1 MMRYVLALDFG
12 ASSGR
17 AMLAGFDGSRITLQE
32 VHRFANEPVSK
43 DGRLYWNVPQLM
55 EELEQGLQAGYAI
68 APYESIAI
76 DTWGVDYGMLGADGT
91 LLELPRHYRD
101 GRTDGILQKAEQLL
115 PAAELYRRT
124 GTQVME
130 INTLFQL
137 LCQRDSGGFDQCAT
151 ILPMPDLF
159 AYLLTGTISAERSI
173 ASTTQMLSAEPA
185 HGIGNCWSFSTF
197 PTGFCRKLWKAVRQ
211 KARFLRKYSSGWAC
225 RRFA

>member
-101 GRTDGILQKAEQLL
+101 GRTDGILQKRNSTAGQAHRSWRSTRCFSCSVSGT
-115 PAAELYRRT
+115 AAALTSVPR
-124 GTQVME
+124 
-130 INTLFQL
+130 F
-137 LCQRDSGGFDQCAT
+137 CQ
-151 ILPMPDLF
+151 
-159 AYLLTGTISAERSI
+159 
-173 ASTTQMLSAEPA
+173 
-185 HGIGNCWSFSTF
+185 
-197 PTGFCRKLWKAVRQ
+197 CRIC
-211 KARFLRKYSSGWAC
+211 LRIC
-225 RRFA
+225 

>member
-101 GRTDGILQKAEQLL
+101 GRTAPAGSGTL
-115 PAAELYRRT
+115 PPDRHTGHGDQHAVSAA
-124 GTQVME
+124 
-130 INTLFQL
+130 
-137 LCQRDSGGFDQCAT
+137 
-151 ILPMPDLF
+151 
-159 AYLLTGTISAERSI
+159 
-173 ASTTQMLSAEPA
+173 LSA
-185 HGIGNCWSFSTF
+185 G
-197 PTGFCRKLWKAVRQ
+197 Q
-211 KARFLRKYSSGWAC
+211 
-225 RRFA
+225 RRL

>member
-137 LCQRDSGGFDQCAT
+137 LCQRDSGGFVPRFCQCR
-151 ILPMPDLF
+151 I
-159 AYLLTGTISAERSI
+159 
-173 ASTTQMLSAEPA
+173 
-185 HGIGNCWSFSTF
+185 C
-197 PTGFCRKLWKAVRQ
+197 
-211 KARFLRKYSSGWAC
+211 LRIC
-225 RRFA
+225 

>member
-76 DTWGVDYGMLGADGT
+76 DTWGVDYGMLGGRRHLAGTAAALSGRQNRRYFAKGRTAPAGSGT
-91 LLELPRHYRD
+91 LPPDRHTGHGD
-101 GRTDGILQKAEQLL
+101 QHAVS
-115 PAAELYRRT
+115 AA
-124 GTQVME
+124 
-130 INTLFQL
+130 
-137 LCQRDSGGFDQCAT
+137 
-151 ILPMPDLF
+151 
-159 AYLLTGTISAERSI
+159 
-173 ASTTQMLSAEPA
+173 LSA
-185 HGIGNCWSFSTF
+185 G
-197 PTGFCRKLWKAVRQ
+197 Q
-211 KARFLRKYSSGWAC
+211 
-225 RRFA
+225 RRL

>member
-91 LLELPRHYRD
+91 LLELPRHYGRQNRRHFAK
-101 GRTDGILQKAEQLL
+101 GRTAPAGSGTL
-115 PAAELYRRT
+115 PPDRHTGPWRSTRCFSCFVSGTAAALTSVPR
-124 GTQVME
+124 
-130 INTLFQL
+130 F
-137 LCQRDSGGFDQCAT
+137 CQ
-151 ILPMPDLF
+151 
-159 AYLLTGTISAERSI
+159 
-173 ASTTQMLSAEPA
+173 
-185 HGIGNCWSFSTF
+185 
-197 PTGFCRKLWKAVRQ
+197 CRIC
-211 KARFLRKYSSGWAC
+211 LRIC
-225 RRFA
+225 

>member
-101 GRTDGILQKAEQLL
+101 GRTDGILKKAEQFL

-151 ILPMPDLF
+151 ILPMQSRRCQI
-159 AYLLTGTISAERSI
+159 GR
-173 ASTTQMLSAEPA
+173 A
-185 HGIGNCWSFSTF
+185 H
-197 PTGFCRKLWKAVRQ
+197 V
-211 KARFLRKYSSGWAC
+211 
-225 RRFA
+225 

>member
-101 GRTDGILQKAEQLL
+101 GRTDGILKKAEQFL

-137 LCQRDSGGFDQCAT
+137 LCQRDSRDGCGFQ
-151 ILPMPDLF
+151 
-159 AYLLTGTISAERSI
+159 
-173 ASTTQMLSAEPA
+173 
-185 HGIGNCWSFSTF
+185 N
-197 PTGFCRKLWKAVRQ
+197 AVRLIVADAVSPCAAGQ
-211 KARFLRKYSSGWAC
+211 LPQGALLAQDL
-225 RRFA
+225 